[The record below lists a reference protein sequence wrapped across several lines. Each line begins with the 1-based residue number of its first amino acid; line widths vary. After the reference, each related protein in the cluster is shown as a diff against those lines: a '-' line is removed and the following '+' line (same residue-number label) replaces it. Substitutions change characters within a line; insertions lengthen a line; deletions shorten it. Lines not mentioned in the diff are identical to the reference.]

1 MMKQGYEMANCMGLR
16 SFRSLPTADPLIEKQ
31 VLHAILLKVVQDDNT
46 LDLTLSRLHMQ
57 IK

>member
-1 MMKQGYEMANCMGLR
+1 MGLR

-31 VLHAILLKVVQDDNT
+31 VLHAILLKAVQDDNT